1 MNWVRER
8 SGVFSW
14 GPMRTDNLI
23 KVLAADSERTRP
35 VEAAL
40 PAAVLATA
48 AVVGVVFF
56 GVTGPRPDLVAA
68 FSGLNVLIKH
78 VFPVLLAIGS
88 FLATL
93 RLARPGADIG
103 PSAAGLGA
111 VALILLAAVVAELR
125 LQPEQNWYAL
135 FLGSTLL
142 FCLTAISVM
151 SLPLLGASLWVLR
164 GGASTRPA
172 LTGAAAGLLSGS
184 IATAIFAF
192 HCIEDSP
199 LFYASWYSLAIL
211 AITGL
216 GAMLG
221 SRFLRW

>member
-1 MNWVRER
+1 
-8 SGVFSW
+8 
-14 GPMRTDNLI
+14 MRTDHLI
-23 KVLAADSERTRP
+23 KVLAADGQRTRR

-40 PAAVLATA
+40 PAVVLATA
-48 AVVGVVFF
+48 VVVGAVFF
-56 GVTGPRPDLVAA
+56 GVTDPRPDLLAA
-68 FSGLNVLIKH
+68 LSALNVLIKH

-88 FLATL
+88 FWAAL

-103 PSAAGLGA
+103 RPAKVLGA
-111 VALILLAAVVAELR
+111 VPLILLAAVVAELR
-125 LQPEQNWYAL
+125 LQPEQDWYAL
-135 FLGSTLL
+135 FMGGTLL

-151 SLPLLGASLWVLR
+151 SLPLLAASLGVLR
-164 GGASTRPA
+164 RGASTRPA

-211 AITGL
+211 AITAL
-216 GAMLG
+216 GGMLG
-221 SRFLRW
+221 SRVLRW